1 MRGYYNFFG
10 KVIMQTTSYNINF
23 ILERV
28 RSNVY
33 VIPQF
38 QRKFTWNSS
47 QVKRLIDSI
56 ARNYPIGS
64 LLTLAKSQEINLHSR
79 AISAC
84 IMDEDG
90 ITQDIDNYEK
100 EVQYVLDGQQRLTSI
115 VRVFLDA
122 DLNNTYY
129 FDLKKMYEAFE
140 QEENDWIVRIRKPSG
155 KSDSERKKDNKL
167 IRADLV
173 LNQAK
178 TNMYISEYFED
189 SVDFLELA
197 SKENRTKRREV
208 IAKIQGIFEVIRN
221 YQLPVVVLDH
231 DAPLESV
238 CRVFETINSTGTKL
252 TTFDLAVARFYPDP
266 DLRDLWDNSRKQFD
280 TLELFDVDGERVLQ
294 ILALWEDRTKRSGSN
309 SFSEVTRS
317 KLLKIDK
324 SFINDNWDVAVKVL
338 VDTYGWARRLGA
350 TPTTLSNHAIL
361 VAIAASNII
370 YQHKMQSAFANP
382 DSLLRKWYFNKI
394 MPPVKFTA
402 TNYRI
407 SEDFRAL
414 CDFFEGGKPL
424 EFKEVK
430 LSKDTIKSINKPQD
444 NRYKAIQSII
454 SITAKEDLISGAALS
469 LDDLEDHHIFP
480 RSLKGRNKDELDSV
494 VNRILISK
502 KTNRELSNSHPKEYF
517 RRLKEQATQNKTL
530 NQAKERL
537 KACFLPD
544 NIESS
549 NFVDQFDDSSFHNFL
564 DTRADLIRARIKE
577 ILEDSLSDDIS
588 NIDDED
594 DES

>member
-444 NRYKAIQSII
+444 
-454 SITAKEDLISGAALS
+454 LS
-469 LDDLEDHHIFP
+469 LIHI
-480 RSLKGRNKDELDSV
+480 
-494 VNRILISK
+494 
-502 KTNRELSNSHPKEYF
+502 
-517 RRLKEQATQNKTL
+517 
-530 NQAKERL
+530 
-537 KACFLPD
+537 
-544 NIESS
+544 
-549 NFVDQFDDSSFHNFL
+549 
-564 DTRADLIRARIKE
+564 
-577 ILEDSLSDDIS
+577 
-588 NIDDED
+588 
-594 DES
+594 